1 MEVDGLSHSRTA
13 AVTIDV
19 LNQYKGM
26 VTNTT
31 SDLEEHLQ
39 AIDQKLQSLSSQGAK
54 LSSEDSAEREHI
66 QQEMESTRQCLRIC
80 AQVSEHMD
88 QVRASAFDATHES
101 LNTHPVIITKLEGY
115 ASAKRATSNAIKES
129 KEKFANT
136 ALELEESLQ
145 KLNNRLEDI
154 SRRDLMS
161 GVTAD
166 EHGRVQEEKKV
177 IEHCLRVCARASHQA
192 DEVQTNVFEDVTVAQ
207 DSHQVVVA
215 TLGDLISARR
225 VSAGARSKQ
234 WLGQMSDTSLQQI
247 SKDCNKV
254 AMENIVEP
262 ESGMTDK
269 FEGRYGTGKPLHKAH
284 SFR

>member
-19 LNQYKGM
+19 LNQYKGLI
-26 VTNTT
+26 TDTK

-39 AIDQKLQSLSSQGAK
+39 AIDKKLQSLSSQGARV
-54 LSSEDSAEREHI
+54 SSEDSAEREHI

-88 QVRASAFDATHES
+88 QVRATAFGATHEG
-101 LNTHPVIITKLEGY
+101 LNTHSVVVTEFEGY
-115 ASAKRATSNAIKES
+115 ASAKRATSKAIKES

-154 SRRDLMS
+154 SRRDLTS
-161 GVTAD
+161 GVTAA
-166 EHGRVQEEKKV
+166 EHGRVQEEKKAV
-177 IEHCLRVCARASHQA
+177 EHCLRVCARASHQA

-215 TLGDLISARR
+215 TLGDLISAKR

-247 SKDCNKV
+247 SRDCNKV
-254 AMENIVEP
+254 ARENIVEP
-262 ESGMTDK
+262 ESGMTDN

-284 SFR
+284 SS

>member
-1 MEVDGLSHSRTA
+1 MDLSHSRTA

-19 LNQYKGM
+19 LNEYKGLI
-26 VTNTT
+26 TNTT

-39 AIDQKLQSLSSQGAK
+39 AIDEKLQSLSSQGARV
-54 LSSEDSAEREHI
+54 SSEDSAEREHI

-88 QVRASAFDATHES
+88 QVRASALDATHEG
-101 LNTHPVIITKLEGY
+101 LNTYPVIVTKLEGY
-115 ASAKRATSNAIKES
+115 AAKRATSIALKES
-129 KEKFANT
+129 KERIAKT
-136 ALELEESLQ
+136 TLELEESLQ
-145 KLNNRLEDI
+145 ELNNRLEDI
-154 SRRDLMS
+154 SRRDLTS
-161 GVTAD
+161 GVTAAEQD
-166 EHGRVQEEKKV
+166 RAQEEKKSV
-177 IEHCLRVCARASHQA
+177 ENCLRVCARASRQA
-192 DEVQTNVFEDVTVAQ
+192 DEVQTFVFEDVNVAQ

-225 VSAGARSKQ
+225 ISAGARSKQ

-247 SKDCNKV
+247 SKDSNRV

-262 ESGMTDK
+262 EGGTTDN

-284 SFR
+284 CSR

>member
-1 MEVDGLSHSRTA
+1 MEVDGSSHSRTA

-39 AIDQKLQSLSSQGAK
+39 AIDKKLQSLSSQGARV
-54 LSSEDSAEREHI
+54 SSEDLAEREHI

-88 QVRASAFDATHES
+88 QVRASALDATHEG
-101 LNTHPVIITKLEGY
+101 LNTHPVIVTKLEGY
-115 ASAKRATSNAIKES
+115 ASAKLATSNAIKES

-136 ALELEESLQ
+136 ALELEESLK

-154 SRRDLMS
+154 SRRDLTS
-161 GVTAD
+161 GVTAA

-177 IEHCLRVCARASHQA
+177 IEQCLRVCARASHQA
-192 DEVQTNVFEDVTVAQ
+192 DEVQTFVFEDVNVAQ

-225 VSAGARSKQ
+225 ISAGARSKQ
-234 WLGQMSDTSLQQI
+234 WLGQMSDSSLQQI
-247 SKDCNKV
+247 SKDSNRV

-262 ESGMTDK
+262 ESGMTDN
-269 FEGRYGTGKPLHKAH
+269 FEGRYGTGKPLHKGH
-284 SFR
+284 CSR

>member
-1 MEVDGLSHSRTA
+1 MEVDGLSHSRKA

-26 VTNTT
+26 IANTT

-39 AIDQKLQSLSSQGAK
+39 AIDKKLQSLSSPGARV
-54 LSSEDSAEREHI
+54 SNGDSAEREHI
-66 QQEMESTRQCLRIC
+66 EQEMESTRQCLRIC

-88 QVRASAFDATHES
+88 QVRASAFDATHEG
-101 LNTHPVIITKLEGY
+101 LNSHPVIVTQLEGS
-115 ASAKRATSNAIKES
+115 SAKRAMNNAFKES
-129 KEKFANT
+129 KATFVNT

-145 KLNNRLEDI
+145 NLNKRLEDI
-154 SRRDLMS
+154 SRRDLSS
-161 GVTAD
+161 GVTAA
-166 EHGRVQEEKKV
+166 EHGRVQQDKKV
-177 IEHCLRVCARASHQA
+177 VEQCLRVCARASHQA
-192 DEVQTNVFEDVTVAQ
+192 DEVQTFVFEDVTVAQ

-247 SKDCNKV
+247 SKDSNKV
-254 AMENIVEP
+254 AMENTVEP
-262 ESGMTDK
+262 ESGMTDN
-269 FEGRYGTGKPLHKAH
+269 FEGRYGTGKPLHKGH
-284 SFR
+284 SSR